1 MFGGEA
7 VFPLEIQFPL
17 LRVVVHEKIIMK
29 EKASL
34 RLAGLET
41 LVEDRIVAQQNLEPY
56 LHGRQERSI
65 ASRIV
70 ILSKR

>member
-1 MFGGEA
+1 
-7 VFPLEIQFPL
+7 
-17 LRVVVHEKIIMK
+17 MK